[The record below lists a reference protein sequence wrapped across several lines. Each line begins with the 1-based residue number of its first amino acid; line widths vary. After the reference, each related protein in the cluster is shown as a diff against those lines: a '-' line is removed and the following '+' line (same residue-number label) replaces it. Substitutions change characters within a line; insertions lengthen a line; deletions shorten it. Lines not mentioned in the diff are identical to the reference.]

1 MCPPSAPATPTRS
14 FVKFPFH
21 RFRAN
26 VPPKGKSFKRAK
38 PKDLWFSSSSPVH
51 MPILARHRKHIFYLI
66 DGKERNLRIFL
77 LSFIFSPLF
86 GGGFV
91 FYFGNKVTEWMRTNF
106 IRNICFSFLSL
117 PLSVETRGQKFVPF
131 KNQRNR
137 DILNVRVIK
146 VCGGC
151 DRWREKK
158 RCRQAGRCWTTD
170 QTRLELAPISRT
182 LTLPHPLRPIIHSGQ
197 F

>member
-1 MCPPSAPATPTRS
+1 M
-14 FVKFPFH
+14 
-21 RFRAN
+21 
-26 VPPKGKSFKRAK
+26 
-38 PKDLWFSSSSPVH
+38 
-51 MPILARHRKHIFYLI
+51 
-66 DGKERNLRIFL
+66 
-77 LSFIFSPLF
+77 
-86 GGGFV
+86 

-151 DRWREKK
+151 DR
-158 RCRQAGRCWTTD
+158 
-170 QTRLELAPISRT
+170 
-182 LTLPHPLRPIIHSGQ
+182 
-197 F
+197 